1 VPDSR
6 PNAHFTVVIPV
17 KGTDA
22 AKSRLAATPELAR
35 AIAQDTVAAALA
47 VAPVIVV
54 TAASERDFPGA
65 TVIAD
70 PGGGLD
76 AAIAAGITSA
86 TGHVA
91 VLLGDLPALLPD
103 ELAAALAVA
112 ETLERSFI
120 PDADGTGTTLI
131 ASTTD
136 HAPAF
141 GSGSAARHRA
151 AGYVEIELS
160 PDSGLRRDVDTR
172 EQLESLRERL
182 GPKTRAALPL

>member
-1 VPDSR
+1 MRASG
-6 PNAHFTVVIPV
+6 FTIVIPV

-22 AKSRLAATPELAR
+22 AKSRLGATRELAR
-35 AIAQDTVAAALA
+35 AIAQDTFEAALA

-54 TAASERDFPGA
+54 TAASARDFPGA
-65 TVIAD
+65 RVIAD
-70 PGGGLD
+70 PGAGLE
-76 AAIAAGITSA
+76 AAIHVGIAAASGS
-86 TGHVA
+86 VA

-103 ELAAALAVA
+103 ELAAALRIA
-112 ETLERSFI
+112 ETHERSFV

-141 GSGSAARHRA
+141 GHGSASRHRA

-160 PDSGLRRDVDTR
+160 TDSGLRRDVDTR
-172 EQLESLRERL
+172 EQLEGLRERV
-182 GPKTRAALPL
+182 GARTRALLP